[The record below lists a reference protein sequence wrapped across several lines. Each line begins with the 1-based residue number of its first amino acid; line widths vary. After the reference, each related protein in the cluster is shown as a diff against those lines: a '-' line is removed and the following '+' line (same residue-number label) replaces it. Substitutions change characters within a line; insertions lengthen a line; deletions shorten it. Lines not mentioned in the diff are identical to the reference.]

1 MAFIWK
7 KSGQDSVSDLIRE
20 SRESAREVLEAV
32 PRAPKVT
39 FVQARRK
46 DYKGERIQ
54 LLLRVTTDLKRDIE
68 LVSFARHIPQN
79 ELCVT
84 IIQEAV
90 SLYVDQLKD
99 DPKWEMIESAFQFYR
114 EEE

>member
-1 MAFIWK
+1 M
-7 KSGQDSVSDLIRE
+7 
-20 SRESAREVLEAV
+20 
-32 PRAPKVT
+32 PRAPKIS
-39 FVQARRK
+39 FVQERRK

-54 LLLRVTTDLKRDIE
+54 LLLRITTGLKRDIE
-68 LVSFARHIPQN
+68 LVSFAQHIPQN
-79 ELCVT
+79 ELCAT

-99 DPKWEMIESAFQFYR
+99 DPRWDMIESAFRFYR